1 MPSMVSTTISTSV
14 TFTSIV
20 LIQRTLY
27 YVVETSNQF
36 PMFNFGKTTSL
47 MRTHLLRQLR
57 KEAYYRYFVSKN
69 KYGKFAVYD
78 DDKRYT
84 SPLLMESYDSLEE
97 AKTYTDK
104 YRTAYIEER
113 LADMKQK
120 SLKRIY

>member
-1 MPSMVSTTISTSV
+1 M
-14 TFTSIV
+14 
-20 LIQRTLY
+20 
-27 YVVETSNQF
+27 
-36 PMFNFGKTTSL
+36 KT
-47 MRTHLLRQLR
+47 RLLRQLR

-104 YRTAYIEER
+104 RRTAYIEKK

-120 SLKRIY
+120 TLKRIY

>member
-1 MPSMVSTTISTSV
+1 
-14 TFTSIV
+14 
-20 LIQRTLY
+20 
-27 YVVETSNQF
+27 
-36 PMFNFGKTTSL
+36 MFNFGKTTSL
-47 MRTHLLRQLR
+47 MRTRLLRQLR